1 MNPETDDG
9 ETDILAR
16 YQKPLPPRLDLY
28 HLEPFEVTTGDA
40 SRVWDRAGR
49 EYRDIG
55 ERHRCTRRLS
65 G

>member
-9 ETDILAR
+9 ETDLLAR
-16 YQKPLPPRLDLY
+16 YQKPLPPWVDLC
-28 HLEPFEVTTGDA
+28 HLKPIELTTGDVN
-40 SRVWDRAGR
+40 RVWDRAGR
-49 EYRDIG
+49 GYRDIG